1 MTTAQRCYAEISR
14 DFDRDASWIANVIIT
29 GSSKSATRL
38 KNLLAQLKAGRQFSP
53 LSFRMPYE
61 GFFVDGIAVRP
72 EFLLTKD
79 AKPEDFRFAA

>member
-1 MTTAQRCYAEISR
+1 MTTAQRCYAEINR
-14 DFDRDASWIANVIIT
+14 DYKHTSFIANVIFT
-29 GSSKSATRL
+29 GSSKPTTRL
-38 KNLLAQLKAGRQFSP
+38 KNLLAQLRAGREFSP

-79 AKPEDFRFAA
+79 AKPEDFRLVG